1 MDSWNKMDDTKFENI
16 YKIDRERLTQYY
28 DRIKNQ
34 SIKTIDNITKFLNN
48 QSIGAS
54 FKEVFNTL
62 KYFEDKIVDGKG
74 LLDLAFEWLRAQKIR
89 LEYKKYLIR
98 AQYPNNDLCL
108 AVDDCIYRFF
118 LDYDHFI
125 RKLFKKEVREHNFS
139 ALYEIFF
146 SPFDKKSLIIEDIV
160 QNHMHNIPTHY
171 CGSVKIDT
179 RVMTLR
185 EGLSNILVKDYET
198 VLFARKEEEQTRKCQ
213 IPNQFKQAQE
223 ITCEFN
229 GTNIERIIK
238 TYCFNKLEIQPKII
252 EGSITNFLNSYFKF
266 GTFYVFE
273 EFKDLLI
280 KNLADYINSG
290 LTEKIKPSYSIEI
303 IKNNIYDSMK
313 EFSSIN
319 QNKRLDGSAWVND
332 LKPVL
337 NKFLEEFY
345 GNLFN

>member
-1 MDSWNKMDDTKFENI
+1 MDDTEFENI
-16 YKIDRERLTQYY
+16 YKIDRVRLSQYY
-28 DRIKNQ
+28 ERIKNN
-34 SIKTIDNITKFLNN
+34 SKEIKPINNIAKFLNN

-108 AVDDCIYRFF
+108 AVDDSIYRFF
-118 LDYDHFI
+118 LDYDHYI

-185 EGLSNILVKDYET
+185 EGLSNIIVKDYEN
-198 VLFARKEEEQTRKCQ
+198 VLFARKEEEKTKNCQTST
-213 IPNQFKQAQE
+213 QFKQTPE
-223 ITCEFN
+223 ISCEFN

-238 TYCFNKLEIQPKII
+238 TYCFNKLEILPKTL
-252 EGSITNFLNSYFKF
+252 EGSITNFLNSYF
-266 GTFYVFE
+266 
-273 EFKDLLI
+273 
-280 KNLADYINSG
+280 S
-290 LTEKIKPSYSIEI
+290 
-303 IKNNIYDSMK
+303 
-313 EFSSIN
+313 
-319 QNKRLDGSAWVND
+319 
-332 LKPVL
+332 VL
-337 NKFLEEFY
+337 Y
-345 GNLFN
+345 AIR

>member
-1 MDSWNKMDDTKFENI
+1 MDDTQFETI
-16 YKIDRERLTQYY
+16 YKIDRKRLSQYY
-28 DRIKNQ
+28 ERIKNQ
-34 SIKTIDNITKFLNN
+34 TNEVQVINNITKFLNN

-54 FKEVFNTL
+54 YQEVYNTL
-62 KYFEDKIVDGKG
+62 KYYEDKIIEGKQ

-89 LEYKKYLIR
+89 LEYKKYLVR

-118 LDYDHFI
+118 LDYDHYI

-146 SPFDKKSLIIEDIV
+146 SPFDKKNLIIEDIV

-171 CGSVKIDT
+171 CGNLKIDT
-179 RVMTLR
+179 RIMTLR
-185 EGLSNILVKDYET
+185 EGLSNIIVKDYEN
-198 VLFARKEEEQTRKCQ
+198 VLFARKEEESMKNCQ
-213 IPNQFKQAQE
+213 VSTQFKQTQE
-223 ITCEFN
+223 SSCEFN

-238 TYCFNKLEIQPKII
+238 TYCFNKLEIQPKTL

-280 KNLADYINSG
+280 QNLAEYINLG
-290 LTEKIKPSYSIEI
+290 LTDKIKSCYPIEI
-303 IKNNIYDSMK
+303 LKNKISDFIK
-313 EFSSIN
+313 EFSSKN
-319 QNKRLDGSAWVND
+319 QTNRLDGSAWVND
-332 LKPVL
+332 LKPL
-337 NKFLEEFY
+337 LTQFLKEFY
-345 GNLFN
+345 SNLFN